1 MYEGTEM
8 LRWRWLDPVATAAS
22 LAEYDACPSEGPH
35 HDRVVAAFR
44 KRNWPTPYALA
55 LEVELKQFLP
65 KPYVL
70 RALDELNLIERA

>member
-1 MYEGTEM
+1 M
-8 LRWRWLDPVATAAS
+8 DPVATAAS

-44 KRNWPTPYALA
+44 KRNWPSPYALA

-65 KPYVL
+65 KPHVL